1 MKLAFLGRNNIA
13 EQLSEA
19 YRASKQRHNLEVE
32 KNRHVL
38 SKLIDCIKFCG
49 AFELALRG
57 HDETSVSDNP
67 GVFLGLVDFTA
78 ALDSVLGKHLETAT
92 VFKGTSKT
100 VQNELLDIML
110 DICKDI
116 IKREIKESDFLAII
130 SDDTTDV
137 SNYSQ
142 NAVVFRYIKNHT
154 VVERFWS
161 FCTLPQGDA
170 STISS
175 IIISCLDE
183 VLPNPEDKQKLAA
196 RCYDGAAVMS
206 GCNRGVQ
213 TKLSNHTQM
222 LIMYIAMHTS

>member
-19 YRASKQRHNLEVE
+19 YRASKQRH
-32 KNRHVL
+32 
-38 SKLIDCIKFCG
+38 KLIDCIKLCG